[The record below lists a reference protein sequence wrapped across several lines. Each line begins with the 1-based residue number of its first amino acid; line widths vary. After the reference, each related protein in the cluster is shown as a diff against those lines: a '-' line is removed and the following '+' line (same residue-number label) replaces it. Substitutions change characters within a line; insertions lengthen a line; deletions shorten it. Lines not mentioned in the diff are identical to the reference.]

1 MQPHGRE
8 KSRPSTRFN
17 PMQTSSQIESLLK
30 RDRMVVVSGVV
41 AVVAIAWAYTI
52 YVAQSNAYTWMKTR
66 NRF

>member
-1 MQPHGRE
+1 
-8 KSRPSTRFN
+8 
-17 PMQTSSQIESLLK
+17 MQTSSQIESLLK

-66 NRF
+66 NWF

>member
-1 MQPHGRE
+1 
-8 KSRPSTRFN
+8 
-17 PMQTSSQIESLLK
+17 MQTSSQIESLLK

-66 NRF
+66 IGFENLPAQIGSGSYQSATP